1 MISKE
6 IVVGL
11 KTGLEARPAALLVQL
26 ASEFKSDIRIN
37 YEEKKVNAKSIM
49 GVMSLGLAEGE
60 TVSVSA
66 DGEDEK
72 EALEKIENYLC
83 GKEQ

>member
-1 MISKE
+1 MTSKV

-26 ASEFKSDIRIN
+26 ANEFKSDIRIV

-60 TVSVSA
+60 PVAVSA

-72 EALEKIENYLC
+72 EAMEKIENYLC
-83 GKEQ
+83 GKE